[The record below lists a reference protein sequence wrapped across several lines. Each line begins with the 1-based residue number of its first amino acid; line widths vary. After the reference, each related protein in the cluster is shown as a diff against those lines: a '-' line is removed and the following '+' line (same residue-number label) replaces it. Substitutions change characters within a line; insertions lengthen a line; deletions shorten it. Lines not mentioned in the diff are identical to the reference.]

1 MSFSYLFDPNKQF
14 QDRNGVNNV
23 GGFLRV
29 YIDGTDDRAT
39 TYKDFNGTLNESD
52 IMLDTDGRAVV
63 IVDDNLTFRI
73 EVYER
78 NGSLL
83 WTVTNFTARGEG
95 GGGGSSTPVVVDGT
109 ANEINVT
116 ENMTAGVK
124 YYTVGLAT
132 AVKNVLA
139 GLISSFSN
147 LATLIGNKK
156 DKQTPVTD
164 PSASGAGLE
173 FIDSVTQDANGVIT
187 PHKKTVQDGTTAQK
201 GVVQLQDSIGSTESS
216 TDKAVTPHAVRA
228 AINSAVSSAYHAAGT
243 KTVAQLTSSLL
254 VAENEGCVYNV
265 TDSGTTTSDF
275 VDGAGH
281 PINAGDNVGVCD
293 VGGGVYKFDLLSG
306 FVDLSNY
313 LAKTG
318 DASNTTATFTKASGD
333 TSTMTSG
340 GKLSAIFTAI
350 SSFFA
355 SLKALAFKDEAS
367 YSDLSSGV
375 QSSLDKADSALQSH
389 QSVTDSD
396 PTLSWGTRSK
406 VGSVGST
413 ELHVTMPSNPASGKL
428 DTSGDGSNV
437 SVTPDGTSTGTDIGS
452 STTLKAWAQKFKNL
466 VGALKA
472 LAFKDKVSDGDINGT
487 ISDSHIASAST
498 WNGKADKAS
507 VTGATKCKITYN
519 SQGIVTAGADLAA
532 SDIPSLAASKITSGT
547 FGTSFI
553 ADDAITAAKVKDNE
567 TLPVNISGNAGSAQ
581 TLPRGFAKFWPS
593 NTGYKKI
600 AELNPPANH
609 NDIIAVF
616 EIYETLASAA
626 NNSFKGL
633 LTVRI
638 RNDSDSYS
646 YAANFTNVGTFRFV
660 SLSVRYDPST
670 HKLLIFAFESE
681 DVYCGLYAILAGSG
695 GWRGNNTNDN
705 VTLFTELSAESVS
718 TYTEVAITA
727 NRLVYA
733 SPNGVGSDST
743 PVYVNSNGQVQ
754 PCTPSGGVMKSNTA
768 ELYIAG
774 YVENIPYYNVRNI
787 KNGCVNHVD
796 FSGITNSTCNITFEA
811 PTLSTGEEYDYIISL
826 EGYTNNS
833 GYSTGSVV
841 ENCKQVLRYD
851 YVNNLWIGE
860 PLFLQA
866 TDWRQICVVRGNTCE
881 WKRVTLS

>member
-567 TLPVNISGNAGSAQ
+567 TLPVDVSGTASQLSHVTSQNEASTWRQIAKLESSNANSVLAQGFVVAVRERVNVYNYYTGTYIVSCTSKGSDCRILQGARQANGYDMEFVVAVDSTSITLYAKSGSYSPYHVTAMFGNPDIAIGSALGSKPAG
-581 TLPRGFAKFWPS
+581 TDIAKTFLLDAD
-593 NTGYKKI
+593 GQ
-600 AELNPPANH
+600 
-609 NDIIAVF
+609 
-616 EIYETLASAA
+616 
-626 NNSFKGL
+626 KG
-633 LTVRI
+633 
-638 RNDSDSYS
+638 SQ
-646 YAANFTNVGTFRFV
+646 
-660 SLSVRYDPST
+660 
-670 HKLLIFAFESE
+670 
-681 DVYCGLYAILAGSG
+681 
-695 GWRGNNTNDN
+695 
-705 VTLFTELSAESVS
+705 
-718 TYTEVAITA
+718 
-727 NRLVYA
+727 
-733 SPNGVGSDST
+733 ST
-743 PVYVNSNGQVQ
+743 PVYVDPNGQLQ

>member
-1 MSFSYLFDPNKQF
+1 MPSNPATGKQ
-14 QDRNGVNNV
+14 DA
-23 GGFLRV
+23 LPTT
-29 YIDGTDDRAT
+29 GTASDTYAINISGNAATATSAT
-39 TYKDFNGTLNESD
+39 T
-52 IMLDTDGRAVV
+52 AA
-63 IVDDNLTFRI
+63 
-73 EVYER
+73 
-78 NGSLL
+78 
-83 WTVTNFTARGEG
+83 TA
-95 GGGGSSTPVVVDGT
+95 SSV
-109 ANEINVT
+109 AWANVT
-116 ENMTAGVK
+116 
-124 YYTVGLAT
+124 
-132 AVKNVLA
+132 
-139 GLISSFSN
+139 
-147 LATLIGNKK
+147 
-156 DKQTPVTD
+156 DKADAST
-164 PSASGAGLE
+164 SA
-173 FIDSVTQDANGVIT
+173 
-187 PHKKTVQDGTTAQK
+187 K
-201 GVVQLQDSIGSTESS
+201 GIVQLQDSIGSTETS
-216 TDKAVTPHAVRA
+216 TDKAATPHAVRA
-228 AINSAVSSAYHAAGT
+228 AIDAAVSSAYHAAGT

-567 TLPVNISGNAGSAQ
+567 TLPVNISGNAETAGS
-581 TLPRGFAKFWPS
+581 LPRGFVRFGGS
-593 NTGYKKI
+593 VTGYKHLATVK
-600 AELNPPANH
+600 PPSAIGSETVVAI
-609 NDIIAVF
+609 DL
-616 EIYETLASAA
+616 YETISSTTIL
-626 NNSFKGL
+626 NFRGTL
-633 LTVRI
+633 CVRI
-638 RNDSDSYS
+638 RLDGDGYS
-646 YAANFTNVGTFRFV
+646 YGATYYGSKV
-660 SLSVRYDPST
+660 STCTISVRYSSSS
-670 HKLLIFAFESE
+670 HNALVCVEK
-681 DVYCGLYAILAGSG
+681 AGG
-695 GWRGNNTNDN
+695 GWCGVCGILRFSGDWGAAYVTNMVVLNQNPD
-705 VTLFTELSAESVS
+705 VEDMSAYGAVS
-718 TYTEVAITA
+718 IIDYAKVVA
-727 NRLVYA
+727 NR
-733 SPNGVGSDST
+733 NGVGSPST